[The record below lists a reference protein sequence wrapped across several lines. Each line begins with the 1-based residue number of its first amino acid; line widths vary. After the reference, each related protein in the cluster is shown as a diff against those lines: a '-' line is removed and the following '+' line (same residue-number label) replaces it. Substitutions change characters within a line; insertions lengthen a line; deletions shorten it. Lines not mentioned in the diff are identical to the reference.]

1 MNEMFFFFFFTRQL
15 VLKSHL
21 NADIALTESQV

>member
-1 MNEMFFFFFFTRQL
+1 MSEMFFFLFFTWQL